1 MQKIILSICIPT
13 YNRAATLPN
22 CLNSILISKRK
33 TNLKFEICISDNAS
47 NYNVKKIIKP
57 FKKKLNIRLNRNK
70 KNLGYAVNLL
80 KSVSMAKGEFAWCIG
95 DDDLL
100 VPKALKKINSLILK
114 NKNIDFYYINS
125 FHLSNNYL
133 NKFKKPFDTNNLPI
147 GMDRLSPKKNSQ
159 RLKFWDLIDHNVSFD
174 FMAGNFVNIFRRKMW
189 MDNVHVLD
197 KKSINDKNS
206 ILSLL
211 HLKIHAN
218 AFRKSLCYF
227 HAEPLSVNLYGVRE
241 WRLLYPFIETF
252 KLSESLDYYRSR
264 GLNFFKYIYCKNYT
278 LRNFASNLT
287 KTIIGG
293 KATGIHFLNFNK
305 HIFQNLLYPN
315 VYLSIFYFIFRKII
329 ILKGKT
335 KKQNEN

>member
-1 MQKIILSICIPT
+1 MILSICIPT
-13 YNRAATLPN
+13 YNREATLPN

-33 TNLKFEICISDNAS
+33 TNLKFEICISDNGS

-57 FKKKLNIRLNRNK
+57 FKKKLNIRVNRNK
-70 KNLGYAVNLL
+70 KNLGYALNLL

-125 FHLSNNYL
+125 FHLNNNYL

-147 GMDRLSPKKNSQ
+147 SMDRLSPKKNSQ

-218 AFRKSLCYF
+218 AFRESLCYF
-227 HAEPLSVNLYGVRE
+227 QAEPLSVNLYGVRE
-241 WRLLYPFIETF
+241 WRSLYPLIETF
-252 KLSESLDYYRSR
+252 KLSESLDYYRSK

-287 KTIIGG
+287 KIIIGG
-293 KATGIHFLNFNK
+293 KTTGLHYLNFNK

-329 ILKGKT
+329 ILIGKI
-335 KKQNEN
+335 KK

>member
-1 MQKIILSICIPT
+1 MILSICIPT

-57 FKKKLNIRLNRNK
+57 FEKKLNIRLNRNK

-100 VPKALKKINSLILK
+100 APKALKKINSLILK

-125 FHLSNNYL
+125 FHLNNNYL

-159 RLKFWDLIDHNVSFD
+159 RLKFWDLIDHKVSFD

-206 ILSLL
+206 ILTLL

-241 WRLLYPFIETF
+241 WKSFYPFISTF
-252 KLSESLDYYRSR
+252 ILCEKLDYYRSK

-287 KTIIGG
+287 KTVIGG
-293 KATGIHFLNFNK
+293 KATGLYFLNFNK

-315 VYLSIFYFIFRKII
+315 VYLSIFYFIFRKIV
-329 ILKGKT
+329 ILTGKT
-335 KKQNEN
+335 KK

>member
-1 MQKIILSICIPT
+1 MILSICIPT

-33 TNLKFEICISDNAS
+33 TNLKFEICISDNGS

-57 FKKKLNIRLNRNK
+57 FKKKLNIRVNRNK
-70 KNLGYAVNLL
+70 KNLGYALNLL

-125 FHLSNNYL
+125 FHLNNNYL

-147 GMDRLSPKKNSQ
+147 DMDRLSPKKNSQ

-241 WRLLYPFIETF
+241 WGSLYPLIETL
-252 KLSESLDYYRSR
+252 KLSESLDYYRSK

-287 KTIIGG
+287 KIIIGG
-293 KATGIHFLNFNK
+293 KTTGLHSLNFNK

-329 ILKGKT
+329 ILNGKI

>member
-1 MQKIILSICIPT
+1 MILSICIPT
-13 YNRAATLPN
+13 YNRPANLPN

-33 TNLKFEICISDNAS
+33 TNLKFEICISDNGS

-57 FKKKLNIRLNRNK
+57 FKKKLNIRVNRNK
-70 KNLGYAVNLL
+70 KNLGYAFNLL
-80 KSVSMAKGEFAWCIG
+80 KSVSMAKGEFVWCIG

-114 NKNIDFYYINS
+114 NENIDFYYINS
-125 FHLSNNYL
+125 FHLNNNYL

-147 GMDRLSPKKNSQ
+147 DMDRLSPKKNSQ

-197 KKSINDKNS
+197 KKLINNKNS

-227 HAEPLSVNLYGVRE
+227 QAEPLSVNLYGVRE
-241 WRLLYPFIETF
+241 WKSLYPLIETF
-252 KLSESLDYYRSR
+252 KLSETLDYYRSK

-278 LRNFASNLT
+278 LRDFASNLT
-287 KTIIGG
+287 KIIIGG
-293 KATGIHFLNFNK
+293 KTTGLYYLNFNK
-305 HIFQNLLYPN
+305 HIFKNLLYPN
-315 VYLSIFYFIFRKII
+315 VYLSIFYFFFRKIK
-329 ILKGKT
+329 ILSGKI

>member
-1 MQKIILSICIPT
+1 MILSICIPT
-13 YNRAATLPN
+13 YNRPANLSN

-33 TNLKFEICISDNAS
+33 TNLKFEICISDNGS

-57 FKKKLNIRLNRNK
+57 FKKKLNIRVNRNK
-70 KNLGYAVNLL
+70 KNLGYALNLL
-80 KSVSMAKGEFAWCIG
+80 KSVSMAKGEFSWCIG

-100 VPKALKKINSLILK
+100 APKALKKMNNLILK

-125 FHLSNNYL
+125 FHLNNNYL

-147 GMDRLSPKKNSQ
+147 DMDRLSPKKNSQ

-174 FMAGNFVNIFRRKMW
+174 FMAGNFLNIFRRKMW

-227 HAEPLSVNLYGVRE
+227 QAEPLSVNLYGVRE
-241 WRLLYPFIETF
+241 WGSLHPLIETF
-252 KLSESLDYYRSR
+252 KLSESLDYYRSK

-287 KTIIGG
+287 KIIIGG
-293 KATGIHFLNFNK
+293 KTTGLHYLNFNK

-315 VYLSIFYFIFRKII
+315 VYLSIFYFIFKKII
-329 ILKGKT
+329 ILNGKI

>member
-1 MQKIILSICIPT
+1 MILSICIPT
-13 YNRAATLPN
+13 YNRAENLLN

-33 TNLKFEICISDNAS
+33 TNLKFEICISDNGS

-57 FKKKLNIRLNRNK
+57 FKKKLNIRVNRNK
-70 KNLGYAVNLL
+70 KNLGYALNLL

-100 VPKALKKINSLILK
+100 APKALKKMNNLILK

-125 FHLSNNYL
+125 FHLNNNYL

-147 GMDRLSPKKNSQ
+147 DMDRLSPKKNSQ

-174 FMAGNFVNIFRRKMW
+174 FMAGNFVNIFKRKMW

-197 KKSINDKNS
+197 KKLINDKNS

-211 HLKIHAN
+211 HLRIHAN

-227 HAEPLSVNLYGVRE
+227 QAEPLSVNLYGVRE
-241 WRLLYPFIETF
+241 WKSLYPLIETF
-252 KLSESLDYYRSR
+252 KLSETLDYYRSK

-287 KTIIGG
+287 KIIIGG
-293 KATGIHFLNFNK
+293 KTTGLHYLNFNK

-329 ILKGKT
+329 ILNGKI